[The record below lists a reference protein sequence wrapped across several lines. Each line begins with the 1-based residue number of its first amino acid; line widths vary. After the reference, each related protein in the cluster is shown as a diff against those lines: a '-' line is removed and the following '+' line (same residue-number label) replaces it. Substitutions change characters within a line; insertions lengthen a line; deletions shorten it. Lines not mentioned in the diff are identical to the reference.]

1 MMMMMMMMMIIMSM
15 VTAMM
20 MVVCD
25 HEYDDDI
32 QVNYFFIPR
41 RPLMQ
46 EVSFSFIAGGEHF
59 FDKGLL
65 LVASLALSSYVE
77 MLKYLK

>member
-1 MMMMMMMMMIIMSM
+1 MMMMMMMIMMIMSM

-25 HEYDDDI
+25 HEYDDDNM
-32 QVNYFFIPR
+32 QVSYFFKPR

-46 EVSFSFIAGGEHF
+46 EVSTSFIASQEAF
-59 FDKGLL
+59 IC
-65 LVASLALSSYVE
+65 VTVS
-77 MLKYLK
+77 

>member
-1 MMMMMMMMMIIMSM
+1 MMMMMMIMIMSM

-20 MVVCD
+20 LVMCD

-32 QVNYFFIPR
+32 QESYFFIPR

-46 EVSFSFIAGGEHF
+46 EVSNSFIAGGEHF
-59 FDKGLL
+59 L
-65 LVASLALSSYVE
+65 
-77 MLKYLK
+77 